1 MKNFSQ
7 ESGRSMIEMLGVLA
21 IIGVL
26 SVGGIAGYSMAMSKF
41 KTTKAIDEIQTITTN
56 VRTLVSAQ
64 RKWPK
69 IKETS
74 IWYSLG
80 VLTDEEGQNALGG
93 NVEIDTETSAA
104 THDIVIKYTGVPKD
118 ACIKMATTDWG
129 DSSNVKEIKI
139 GSNAYNWTSNNLPVE
154 LTEAVGKC
162 ETTNTLEWSFK

>member
-1 MKNFSQ
+1 
-7 ESGRSMIEMLGVLA
+7 MIEMLGVLA

-41 KTTKAIDEIQTITTN
+41 KTTKAIDEVQTITTN

-69 IKETS
+69 IKAAS
-74 IWYSLG
+74 VWYSLG
-80 VLTDEEGQNALGG
+80 VLTDEAGQNALGG
-93 NVEIDTETSAA
+93 NVEIDTETGAS
-104 THDIVIKYTGVPKD
+104 THDIVITYTGVPKD

-129 DSSNVKEIKI
+129 DSANVKEIKI
-139 GSNAYNWTSNNLPVE
+139 GSNAYNWTGNNLPIE

-162 ETTNTLEWSFK
+162 ETTNTLVWSFK